1 MAGSY
6 PCPQIIN
13 TLAYY
18 TKEFSTVVKSFMIQ
32 APEANPIKLF
42 TTVIYRFSLK
52 ARVFVPGKPF
62 HPSLM
67 FVGTDR
73 SLPQSGSH

>member
-18 TKEFSTVVKSFMIQ
+18 RKEFNTVVKSFMIQ

-52 ARVFVPGKPF
+52 AGVLVSWQAFPA
-62 HPSLM
+62 
-67 FVGTDR
+67 
-73 SLPQSGSH
+73 